1 MNMDDIV
8 RSIRRLKGV
17 VTLAGILLTVVG
29 VVMILLGIR
38 GVTEVSVEGAEI
50 KAVAKSVYV
59 GIPVTLLGVVMA
71 IVPQLV
77 KHKVVEQ
84 TTTVTQSAALMS
96 LETKRQEVICDQI
109 ESEGD
114 CDLPDNNEQQDLMS

>member
-1 MNMDDIV
+1 MNTDDIV

-17 VTLAGILLTVVG
+17 VTLAGILLAVVG

-59 GIPVTLLGVVMA
+59 GIPVTLLGVVMV

-77 KHKVVEQ
+77 RHKMVEQ
-84 TTTVTQSAALMS
+84 TVMLLLELDIS
-96 LETKRQEVICDQI
+96 LI
-109 ESEGD
+109 
-114 CDLPDNNEQQDLMS
+114 

>member
-1 MNMDDIV
+1 MNTDDIV

-17 VTLAGILLTVVG
+17 VTLAGILLAVVG

-59 GIPVTLLGVVMA
+59 GIPVTLLGVVMV

-77 KHKVVEQ
+77 RHKMVEQ
-84 TTTVTQSAALMS
+84 TVML
-96 LETKRQEVICDQI
+96 L
-109 ESEGD
+109 
-114 CDLPDNNEQQDLMS
+114 